1 MACKARIDRRWLVAL
16 VLTSAPLLSGGWVFS
31 YPIDNERVHTTAT
44 GTGTADPSVTVKY
57 EIWLPGGTLDKG
69 VTGTSNAGGGWYLTI
84 AGPLQVGTGRTA
96 YLKDGGGNIKDTST
110 NITVSNTP

>member
-1 MACKARIDRRWLVAL
+1 MKCRVRIDRRWFLILVMAN
-16 VLTSAPLLSGGWVFS
+16 APLFSGAWVFS

-44 GTGTADPSVTVKY
+44 GTGTADPSVTARY
-57 EIWLPGGTLDKG
+57 EIVFNG
-69 VTGTSNAGGGWYLTI
+69 VVDDFTVGTSNAGGGWYLTI

-96 YLKDGGGNIKDTST
+96 YLKDGSGAIKDTST